1 MFRRPPHAQP
11 PGPLGLDDLEA
22 APRPPLIS
30 RRAIGRAIALF
41 LGGIAWG
48 AAVRLAD
55 SLPVDAGFIAF
66 VLKVGVGFVFVLAIA
81 LVLLF
86 RGFEVDRVALA
97 VLFTVAGA
105 SIGLNAGPTVA
116 PPSTVVG
123 AFSFAPSV
131 PTGLPSTRGAVD
143 CEWAAGRWKV
153 GALRTAPIDG
163 LRPAAA
169 PHHRLPAQDDEP
181 GRRRRLHP
189 DRGRQRRVRVACP
202 TLHRVARAI
211 GAACWTSRSC
221 R

>member
-1 MFRRPPHAQP
+1 MFRRPPHEQP
-11 PGPLGLDDLEA
+11 PAPLGLDDLEG

-41 LGGIAWG
+41 LGGLAWG
-48 AAVRLAD
+48 AAVRFAD

-97 VLFTVAGA
+97 VLFTMAGA
-105 SIGLNAGPTVA
+105 SIGLNAGPTVS
-116 PPSTVVG
+116 PPVTVVG

-131 PTGLPSTRGAVD
+131 PSGLPSTRGAVD

-153 GALRTAPIDG
+153 GALRTAPTT
-163 LRPAAA
+163 RSC
-169 PHHRLPAQDDEP
+169 RLPTL
-181 GRRRRLHP
+181 RR
-189 DRGRQRRVRVACP
+189 G
-202 TLHRVARAI
+202 ARAI
-211 GAACWTSRSC
+211 VAACSTSRSS